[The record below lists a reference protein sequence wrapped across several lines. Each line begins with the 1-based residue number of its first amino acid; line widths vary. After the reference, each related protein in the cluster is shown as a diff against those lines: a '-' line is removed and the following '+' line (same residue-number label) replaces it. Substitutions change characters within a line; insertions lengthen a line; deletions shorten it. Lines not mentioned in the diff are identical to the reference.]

1 MSENSFKVIA
11 GYKFFDLK
19 NAAEI
24 RFPLRKFCRDLG
36 MRGTIL
42 LSHEGV
48 NSYLSG
54 THEAIS
60 KYLHHIHEELKFPR
74 MDYKE
79 SVSHF
84 QPFTRMLV
92 KVKKEII
99 TMGFTDILPH
109 EFTSPR
115 ISPETFK
122 NWLDQNKEMTV
133 LDTRN
138 EYEIDFGKFKSA
150 KDLKARSF
158 KDFAKKAAEIPEEM
172 KEKPVVMYCTGG
184 IRCEKASALFLKKYN
199 FKEVYQLDGGIL
211 NYFNQIG
218 SDHFEGKCFVF
229 DNRIAV
235 D

>member
-1 MSENSFKVIA
+1 MSDHLFKVIA

-19 NAAEI
+19 NPEEI
-24 RFPLRKFCRDLG
+24 RLPLRKFCRDLG
-36 MRGTIL
+36 MKGTIL
-42 LSHEGV
+42 LSREGL

-54 THEAIS
+54 TPEAIDQ
-60 KYLHHIHEELKFPR
+60 YLHHLHAELKVPE
-74 MDYKE
+74 MEYKN
-79 SVSHF
+79 SISHF

-99 TMGFTDILPH
+99 TMGFPEILPH
-109 EFTSPR
+109 EFTGPR

-122 NWLDQNKEMTV
+122 DWLDRNKEMMV

-138 EYEIDFGKFKSA
+138 DYEIGFGKFKNA
-150 KDLKARSF
+150 RDLNSTTF
-158 KDFAKKAAEIPEEM
+158 KDFAQKAAEMPDEI
-172 KEKPVVMYCTGG
+172 KQKPVVMYCTGG

-211 NYFNQIG
+211 NYFNQVG